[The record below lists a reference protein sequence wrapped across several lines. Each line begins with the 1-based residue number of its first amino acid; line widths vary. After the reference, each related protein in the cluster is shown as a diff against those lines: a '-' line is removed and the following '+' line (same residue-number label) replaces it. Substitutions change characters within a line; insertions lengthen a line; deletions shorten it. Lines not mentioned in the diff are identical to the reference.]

1 MIADAFSMKDVVQ
14 YRGRDAPAACDSR
27 QLRCNR
33 RQYFR
38 QPLSARCDQGRRGGA
53 SAAMVGA
60 RSAIIAPATQGSIRN
75 DVAEFAGAMAR
86 TARVE
91 QAAHPYAERTYR
103 PRKVL
108 TA

>member
-1 MIADAFSMKDVVQ
+1 
-14 YRGRDAPAACDSR
+14 
-27 QLRCNR
+27 
-33 RQYFR
+33 
-38 QPLSARCDQGRRGGA
+38 
-53 SAAMVGA
+53 MVGA